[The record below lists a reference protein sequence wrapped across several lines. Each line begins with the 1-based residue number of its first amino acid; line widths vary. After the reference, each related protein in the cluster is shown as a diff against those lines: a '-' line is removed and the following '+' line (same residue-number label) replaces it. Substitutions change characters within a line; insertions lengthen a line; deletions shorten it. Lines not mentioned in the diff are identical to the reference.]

1 MPPTIMEYSGV
12 TKYLTDVV
20 DSTKQLVDDLMDYT
34 TDLLRHGDRIQRDV
48 VQTTRKVFLPGRD
61 DAPVSPAEQA
71 EVEQLRARVA
81 ELSAR
86 LAELGIAESA

>member
-1 MPPTIMEYSGV
+1 MPQTIMERSGV
-12 TKYLTDVV
+12 AKYLTEVV

-34 TDLLRHGDRIQRDV
+34 TDLLKHGDRIQRDV

-61 DAPVSPAEQA
+61 DAPG
-71 EVEQLRARVA
+71 EVEQLRARVT

-86 LAELGIAESA
+86 LAELGDGVAGET